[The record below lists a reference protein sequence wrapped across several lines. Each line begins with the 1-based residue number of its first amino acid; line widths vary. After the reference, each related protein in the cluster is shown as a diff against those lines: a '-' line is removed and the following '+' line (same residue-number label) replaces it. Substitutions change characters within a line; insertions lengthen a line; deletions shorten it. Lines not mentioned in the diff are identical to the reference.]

1 MMMDEEH
8 IPILK
13 SNFLAIRRLKHP
25 NIIKFK
31 ALYLD
36 MKKHLSYLVMEYVT
50 FPNIRKY
57 LDEHELKDN
66 VTNFFN
72 EGPSVDFRITFWDNF
87 LPTFT

>member
-1 MMMDEEH
+1 MMMGEGH

-13 SNFLAIRRLKHP
+13 SNFLAVRQLKQP

-50 FPNIRKY
+50 FPSIRTY
-57 LDEHELKDN
+57 LDENQLKVN
-66 VTNFFN
+66 VIIF
-72 EGPSVDFRITFWDNF
+72 
-87 LPTFT
+87 